1 MKLSYFSYDFVEC
14 CCEAV
19 NACVCAFRFHWA
31 GLLDVPMGGGLAPLT
46 PVPTPN
52 FARNSPTTLSN
63 FEFQSLELQ
72 RFWALLKLQPI
83 ELRASFRRQ
92 RRAATHGHR
101 SQTSSSASR
110 PHKRDKIRPARLH
123 QHPRAKKF
131 AQRTQNTPKSAFFR
145 LLGEFFRGLDQ
156 NPLLLGEFFR
166 AHEHPRAHPRRT
178 LRSQPK
184 PLVACALATTPVA
197 HWPHD

>member
-1 MKLSYFSYDFVEC
+1 MLVFARAIFVGP
-14 CCEAV
+14 
-19 NACVCAFRFHWA
+19 VCA
-31 GLLDVPMGGGLAPLT
+31 VGGGLAPLT

-52 FARNSPTTLSN
+52 FARNSPTATSN
-63 FEFQSLELQ
+63 FEFRSLELQ
-72 RFWALLKLQPI
+72 RFQALLKLLPI

-110 PHKRDKIRPARLH
+110 PHKRDKTRPACLH
-123 QHPRAKKF
+123 QRPRAKKF
-131 AQRTQNTPKSAFFR
+131 AQHNQNTPKSAFFR
-145 LLGEFFRGLDQ
+145 QQGEFFRGLAQ

-166 AHEHPRAHPRRT
+166 AHEHPRFHPRQALRPQPTPCVART
-178 LRSQPK
+178 H
-184 PLVACALATTPVA
+184 ATTPVA